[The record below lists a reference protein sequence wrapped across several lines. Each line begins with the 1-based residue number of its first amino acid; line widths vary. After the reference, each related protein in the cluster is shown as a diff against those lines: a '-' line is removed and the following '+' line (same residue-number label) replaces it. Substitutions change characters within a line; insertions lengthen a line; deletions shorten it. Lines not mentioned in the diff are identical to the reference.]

1 MMINVNLGEGPMI
14 EGNNGGFESN
24 WSSGFCA
31 LSVNT
36 GDTDALRSTAAEV
49 LLGVLGTLGISWHGG
64 NQAN

>member
-1 MMINVNLGEGPMI
+1 MI